1 MSRCRSF
8 HIDTMRLYSQTIV
21 AQRLKR
27 KAQENTDT
35 QIQTQIVDLEDFSSA
50 HPTQEA
56 ASSSARR
63 RLTRARSRLNISLM
77 HATHRLISVIATTTD
92 PLVQGP
98 PMAMQVHQQTCG
110 ARMENNLS
118 PSSPA
123 TSRST
128 QKSHP
133 MINCDKLCN
142 SLLAVSF
149 EQPLIFVPARLVFSF
164 QLTCLQEMHEVTANR
179 TRAKSTMLR

>member
-1 MSRCRSF
+1 
-8 HIDTMRLYSQTIV
+8 MRLYSQTIV

-110 ARMENNLS
+110 AHGEQS
-118 PSSPA
+118 ISFF
-123 TSRST
+123 T
-128 QKSHP
+128 
-133 MINCDKLCN
+133 CN
-142 SLLAVSF
+142 LAVDPKVS
-149 EQPLIFVPARLVFSF
+149 PNDKIAISCATRFS
-164 QLTCLQEMHEVTANR
+164 LSLSNNP
-179 TRAKSTMLR
+179 